1 MMTTMNLKDGT
12 QMKKFLAQRKS
23 MTNKKRKEKRQSGLL
38 IFGFEHVYLKVDVKT
53 LMFRNYL
60 GFAG

>member
-1 MMTTMNLKDGT
+1 
-12 QMKKFLAQRKS
+12 
-23 MTNKKRKEKRQSGLL
+23 MTNKKRKEKRQSDLL